1 MTDEQKT
8 WGGAR
13 PGAGRPRTRYIL
25 ELTREQVTMLVEAM
39 ESYSNDVYSTS
50 DDYDPEPLE
59 TLRANI
65 MDLATNSTPL
75 E

>member
-1 MTDEQKT
+1 MIDEQKT

-13 PGAGRPRTRYIL
+13 PGAGRPRIRYTL
-25 ELTREQVTMLVEAM
+25 ELTREQVTMLVDAM
-39 ESYSNDVYSTS
+39 ESYSNEAYSTAE
-50 DDYDPEPLE
+50 DYNPEPLE

-65 MDLATNSTPL
+65 MDLATTSEPL